1 MLTFI
6 DNFKNANENIKKI
19 HLKILDWQRSN
30 NSLIATTGKG
40 EKEAPSSPLGEG
52 NFE

>member
-40 EKEAPSSPLGEG
+40 AKEAPSPPLGEG